1 VRLRDRRDA
10 GSVQC
15 DAVLGVVLA
24 SLALTTHAAAAA
36 ADPTAGMST
45 RQLAGQHI
53 VIGFNGTS
61 PSSSLLRLI
70 HRGELGGVILFGANI
85 SSRSQVR
92 SLTHKLQKARP
103 AGAPPLLVSTDQEG
117 GQVKRFSGAPARSPA
132 GIGAKNSATYARKQ
146 GAATAR
152 NLRGVGVN
160 VNLAPVL
167 DVARKGS
174 IMERQQRSFSRSAS
188 RVTRIGGAFARG
200 LDANKVASTGKHF
213 PGLGAAT
220 QNEDLHLNRIKA
232 SLKTLRAK
240 DEHPY
245 SAQPGALKLVMLSTA
260 LYPALGSSGPA
271 LFSKRIAGTEL
282 RGHVGFKGVTIT
294 DALDAPALNPYGSLG
309 RRGVLATKAG
319 VDLLLY
325 SGSGS
330 GTTDA
335 LVKAVRSGSISKPA
349 LRSSVRRT
357 LELRA
362 SLR

>member
-45 RQLAGQHI
+45 RQLAGQHV
-53 VIGFNGTS
+53 VIGFSGTS
-61 PSSSLLRLI
+61 PPSSLLRLI
-70 HRGELGGVILFGANI
+70 RRGELGGVILFGANI

-103 AGAPPLLVSTDQEG
+103 KGAPPLLVSTDQEG
-117 GQVKRFSGAPARSPA
+117 GQVKRFSGPPARSPA
-132 GIGAKNSATYARKQ
+132 GIGAKNSTSYARKQ

-174 IMERQQRSFSRSAS
+174 IMERQQRSFSRSTS

-200 LDANKVASTGKHF
+200 LDANTVASTGKHF

-220 QNEDLHLNRIKA
+220 QNEDLHLNRITA
-232 SLKTLRAK
+232 SRKTLRAK

-260 LYPALGSSGPA
+260 LYPALGKGPA
-271 LFSKRIAGTEL
+271 LFSKRVVDQEL

-319 VDLLLY
+319 IDLLLY